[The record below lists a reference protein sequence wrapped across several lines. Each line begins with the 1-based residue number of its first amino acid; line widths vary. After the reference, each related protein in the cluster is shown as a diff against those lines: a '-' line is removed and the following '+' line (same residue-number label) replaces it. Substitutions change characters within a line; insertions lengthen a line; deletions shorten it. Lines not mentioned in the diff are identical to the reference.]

1 MSLLLV
7 QHECKISHI
16 FQRFQ
21 CPFLYLFSIISVYLN
36 LILIQGFS
44 QKRRWVQWLV
54 FQMCRKSDW
63 SSVIV
68 PWIPL
73 KVAFI
78 FDFIN
83 KEIHNWFEFS
93 DNHSRIGFSLAC
105 FFFNG
110 FRSLTTFYFISPP
123 PPNTPFLFHL
133 SLLPSFLLYLF
144 WLCKYF
150 NGCGFWC
157 LYIFSSYLLCDL
169 KQYLKKKT
177 KN

>member
-123 PPNTPFLFHL
+123 PQTHLFFFISPCFHL
-133 SLLPSFLLYLF
+133 FSS
-144 WLCKYF
+144 
-150 NGCGFWC
+150 
-157 LYIFSSYLLCDL
+157 IFSDYVNISTDVDFDVYTFSHLICCVI
-169 KQYLKKKT
+169 
-177 KN
+177 